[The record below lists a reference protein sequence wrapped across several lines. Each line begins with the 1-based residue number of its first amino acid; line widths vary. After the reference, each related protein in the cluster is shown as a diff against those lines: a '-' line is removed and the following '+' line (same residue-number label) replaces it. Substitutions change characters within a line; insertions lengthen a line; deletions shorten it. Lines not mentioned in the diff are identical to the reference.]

1 MIPPLKV
8 LSKEDE
14 ATAEFV
20 VETGLSKGQ
29 LQGDEQVPIH
39 PGSGRKLFVLGQP
52 LMWPELLQML
62 PTRMCELHE
71 WYIKSSSVGNIM
83 FAARIQDK
91 HFHQGMD
98 DVWIEFTSLWF
109 LYHQDALDNPSLM
122 YLLCKLSF
130 LYSSSTTYVFSH
142 PFFYLYHVG

>member
-29 LQGDEQVPIH
+29 LRGDEQVPIH
-39 PGSGRKLFVLGQP
+39 PGSGRKLFVLGKP

-71 WYIKSSSVGNIM
+71 WYIKSSSVGNII

-109 LYHQDALDNPSLM
+109 LYHQDALDKSL
-122 YLLCKLSF
+122 
-130 LYSSSTTYVFSH
+130 VNAFSM
-142 PFFYLYHVG
+142 